1 MKLVEF
7 LRNKLDELIYKEASK
22 VNEAAKAYFFA
33 RQGSVESP
41 EEPYLKVFAGFK
53 EKDRKKWEKVWDSM
67 TKGKVHKWTACVNKM
82 KGKVDNPKAYC
93 QALADFVGYDK
104 STGRKSK
111 KKKKS
116 KSKSKSKRKKGSIE
130 FIHIDHLPSYIKEI
144 GFEKAYSKFKT
155 GSVYIRTDAG
165 IIPGRKFALL
175 MKSASRFLRRIDER
189 IRPYISDTESRRML
203 SFAIGLKVASVDLLR
218 TIERRRGFAIEK
230 LATALGNYDTLKKII
245 SSFTRYIITS
255 EPNALKKIYPLFK
268 SFPKLDSNIEFE
280 NLKNILASIDVK
292 KLYHEATIFALAQA
306 EEPGTDLGK
315 ESESADAKKNIS
327 ETPTT
332 VDPNT
337 GKPVS
342 PEEQMKKDQKFMDC
356 KNRLSP
362 YLGEEAAEETC
373 KSITQGNNA
382 Q

>member
-22 VNEAAKAYFFA
+22 VNEAAKAYFFS
-33 RQGSVESP
+33 RHGSVESP
-41 EEPYLKVFAGFK
+41 EEPYIRVFAGFK
-53 EKDRKKWEKVWDSM
+53 EKDRKKWEKTWDSL

-116 KSKSKSKRKKGSIE
+116 KSKKKKGSIE
-130 FIHIDHLPSYIKEI
+130 FIYIDHLPVYIKEV
-144 GFEKAYSKFKT
+144 GFENAYSKFKT
-155 GSVYIRTDAG
+155 GSVYIKTDSG
-165 IIPGRKFALL
+165 FISGRKFAGMMRSILP
-175 MKSASRFLRRIDER
+175 FLAYFDRKIM
-189 IRPYISDTESRRML
+189 PYIGDIEARRML
-203 SFAIGLKVASVDLLR
+203 SFALGVKVASLKLLEDIGEEKEF
-218 TIERRRGFAIEK
+218 TVEK
-230 LATALGNYDTLKKII
+230 LATVLDNYETLKKIVA
-245 SSFTRYIITS
+245 SFTKYIITS
-255 EPNALKKIYPLFK
+255 EVDNLKKIYPLFK
-268 SFPKLDSNIEFE
+268 SFPRLNSSVEIE
-280 NLKNILASIDVK
+280 NLKNILASVDVK
-292 KLYHEATIFALAQA
+292 RLCHEATVFALAQA

-332 VDPNT
+332 ADPNT

-342 PEEQMKKDQKFMDC
+342 PEEQMKKDQKYMDC
-356 KNRLSP
+356 KNKLSP
-362 YLGEEAAEETC
+362 YLGEEAADETC
-373 KSITQGNNA
+373 KSIIQGNNA

>member
-1 MKLVEF
+1 MKLVEV

-41 EEPYLKVFAGFK
+41 EEPYLRVFAGFK
-53 EKDRKKWEKVWDSM
+53 EKDRKKWEKTWDSL

-111 KKKKS
+111 KKKS
-116 KSKSKSKRKKGSIE
+116 KSKSKGKKGSIE
-130 FIHIDHLPSYIKEI
+130 FIYIDHLPAYIKEV
-144 GFEKAYSKFKT
+144 GFENAYLKFKRDL
-155 GSVYIRTDAG
+155 SYIRTDSG
-165 IIPGRKFALL
+165 VIPGKKFAAL
-175 MKSASRFLRRIDER
+175 MKSASRFLTFFDKL
-189 IRPYISDTESRRML
+189 ISKYVDDIEVRRML
-203 SFAIGLKVASVDLLR
+203 SFALGIKAASIKLLKN
-218 TIERRRGFAIEK
+218 IEKKREFTIEK
-230 LATALGNYDTLKKII
+230 LATVLDNYETLKKVVA
-245 SSFTRYIITS
+245 SFTRYIVTS
-255 EPNALKKIYPLFK
+255 ELDNLKKIYPLFK
-268 SFPKLDSNIEFE
+268 SFPKLDSNIELE
-280 NLKNILASIDVK
+280 NLKNILASIDAK
-292 KLYHEATIFALAQA
+292 RLCHEATIFALAQA

-337 GKPVS
+337 GKPVN

>member
-7 LRNKLDELIYKEASK
+7 LRNKLDKLIYKEASK
-22 VNEAAKAYFFA
+22 VNEAAKAYFFS
-33 RQGSVESP
+33 RHGSVESP

-53 EKDRKKWEKVWDSM
+53 EKDRKKWEKTWDSL

-111 KKKKS
+111 KKKS
-116 KSKSKSKRKKGSIE
+116 KSKKKKGSIE
-130 FIHIDHLPSYIKEI
+130 FIHIDHLPAYIREV
-144 GFEKAYSKFKT
+144 GFKNAYLKFRT
-155 GSVYIRTDAG
+155 GSAYIRTDSG
-165 IIPGRKFALL
+165 IIQGEKFAAL
-175 MKSASRFLRRIDER
+175 MKSASSFLRFFDNM
-189 IRPYISDTESRRML
+189 IRRYVDDVETRRML
-203 SFAIGLKVASVDLLR
+203 SFTLGIKAASIKLLKN
-218 TIERRRGFAIEK
+218 IEKRREFTIEK
-230 LATALGNYDTLKKII
+230 LATVLDNYETLKKIVA
-245 SSFTRYIITS
+245 SFTRYIITS
-255 EPNALKKIYPLFK
+255 ELDNLKKIYPLFK
-268 SFPKLDSNIEFE
+268 SFPKLNSDIELE
-280 NLKNILASIDVK
+280 NLKSILASVDAK
-292 KLYHEATIFALAQA
+292 RLCHKATIFAMAQA

-315 ESESADAKKNIS
+315 ESESADEKKNIS

-332 VDPNT
+332 VNPNT

-342 PEEQMKKDQKFMDC
+342 PEEQMKRDQKFMDC

>member
-41 EEPYLKVFAGFK
+41 EEPYVKVFAGFK
-53 EKDRKKWEKVWDSM
+53 EKDRKKWEKTWDSL

-111 KKKKS
+111 KKKS

-130 FIHIDHLPSYIKEI
+130 FIHIDHLPAYIRDV
-144 GFEKAYSKFKT
+144 GFKRAYLKFKT
-155 GSVYIRTDAG
+155 GSAYIRTDSG
-165 IIPGRKFALL
+165 VVPGWKFAAL
-175 MKSASRFLRRIDER
+175 MKSTASFLRFFDNMIKQYVDDVEA
-189 IRPYISDTESRRML
+189 RRML
-203 SFAIGLKVASVDLLR
+203 SFALGIKAASIKLLKNIEEKKEF
-218 TIERRRGFAIEK
+218 TIDK
-230 LATALGNYDTLKKII
+230 LATVLDNYETLKKIVT
-245 SSFTRYIITS
+245 SFTRYIITT
-255 EPNALKKIYPLFK
+255 EVNNLKKIYPLFNSFYTFK
-268 SFPKLDSNIEFE
+268 SNADVE
-280 NLKNILASIDVK
+280 NLKNILASVNVK
-292 KLYHEATIFALAQA
+292 KLCHEATIFALAQA

-315 ESESADAKKNIS
+315 ESESAEEKKNLS

-332 VDPNT
+332 ADPNT